1 MTVAAILGQK
11 SHSIITAKAEETLK
25 GVCDLL
31 AHHRIGA
38 VVVTDGTGSIS
49 GILSER
55 DIVKAVARDGVGAL
69 DRPTADYMTRTV
81 TTCTPADTIADV
93 MAWMTQGRFR
103 HLPVVDG
110 GRLVDPDEGA
120 VDVVGVAVHEHP
132 GDAAGPQVG
141 VVVVPGRQVGVQAG
155 DEDDAAHAL
164 VEQE

>member
-1 MTVAAILGQK
+1 MASFPERRRRACADGAGDREERAVTVAAILGQK

-110 GRLVDPDEGA
+110 GRLVG
-120 VDVVGVAVHEHP
+120 VVSIGDVVKQRIAS
-132 GDAAGPQVG
+132 A
-141 VVVVPGRQVGVQAG
+141 
-155 DEDDAAHAL
+155 
-164 VEQE
+164 EQEAEMMRSYIQMV